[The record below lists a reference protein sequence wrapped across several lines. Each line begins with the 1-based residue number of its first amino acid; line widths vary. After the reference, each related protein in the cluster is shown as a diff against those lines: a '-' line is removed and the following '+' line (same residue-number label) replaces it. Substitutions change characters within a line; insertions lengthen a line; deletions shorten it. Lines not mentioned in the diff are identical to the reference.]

1 VGSNPGESVCGLVSH
16 GGMRSSNARDLE
28 QATGLIALWI
38 ATLINKAT
46 IIPAMGV
53 EDENDLGSIIL
64 PQEGGNCGE
73 TVCRSFPSMENIHP
87 ILVPLEGHIH
97 TQDLLPH

>member
-16 GGMRSSNARDLE
+16 WRMRGSNAGDLE
-28 QATGLIALWI
+28 QATCLIALWI
-38 ATLINKAT
+38 GSLINKVT

-53 EDENDLGSIIL
+53 KDENDLGSIIL
-64 PQEGGNCGE
+64 PQEGGNRGE
-73 TVCRSFPSMENIHP
+73 TVCRSFPSMENIHS

-97 TQDLLPH
+97 MQDLLPH